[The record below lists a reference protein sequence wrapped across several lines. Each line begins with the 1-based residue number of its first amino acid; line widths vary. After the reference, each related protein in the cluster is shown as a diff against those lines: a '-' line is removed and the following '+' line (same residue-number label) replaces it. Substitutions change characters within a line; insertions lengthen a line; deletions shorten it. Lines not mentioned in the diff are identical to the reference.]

1 MQKIKLGKT
10 GFEASKL
17 GFGAMHLPRVSP
29 EESER
34 LINKAIDMGI
44 NYFDTARAY
53 QDSEEKLS
61 RVIPKRRNECI
72 ITTRSHNW
80 KMGIDVYIKD
90 FETSLKTL
98 KVERIDFYGLHS
110 INKKDEL
117 DMVMGK
123 HLEFLKKA
131 KEKGDIGHIL
141 ISGLL
146 PKPYRAGFQY
156 ITIGIESG
164 AVFHN
169 YNAGVR
175 IEF

>member
-90 FETSLKTL
+90 F
-98 KVERIDFYGLHS
+98 
-110 INKKDEL
+110 
-117 DMVMGK
+117 
-123 HLEFLKKA
+123 
-131 KEKGDIGHIL
+131 
-141 ISGLL
+141 
-146 PKPYRAGFQY
+146 
-156 ITIGIESG
+156 
-164 AVFHN
+164 
-169 YNAGVR
+169 
-175 IEF
+175 